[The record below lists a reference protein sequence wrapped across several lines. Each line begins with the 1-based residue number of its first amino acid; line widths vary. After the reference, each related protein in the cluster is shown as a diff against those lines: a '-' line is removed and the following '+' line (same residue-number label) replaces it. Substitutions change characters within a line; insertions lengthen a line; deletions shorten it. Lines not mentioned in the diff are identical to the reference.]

1 MKVAELRQIIKE
13 EVQQAIKTELR
24 ELLIEAVQIASQPS
38 AAPTVEQKQPI
49 QQVKPSQPSVGY
61 RPIEELLEETK
72 LNFTSEDAKTFVSQD
87 LRQEMNQA
95 FSGNSTAA
103 LASKLGMLES
113 GNQPGLDLNSLP
125 FLKNAKTI
133 LNKSIEKD
141 KIRSGVS

>member
-1 MKVAELRQIIKE
+1 MKVAELRQIIRE
-13 EVQQAIKTELR
+13 EVQLAVKAELK

-38 AAPTVEQKQPI
+38 TSPKVEQKQQVNTSKSVERYKPI
-49 QQVKPSQPSVGY
+49 G
-61 RPIEELLEETK
+61 ELLEETK

-95 FSGNSTAA
+95 FSGNSTTA

-113 GNQPGLDLNSLP
+113 GDQPGLDLNSLS

-141 KIRSGVS
+141 KIRAGVS